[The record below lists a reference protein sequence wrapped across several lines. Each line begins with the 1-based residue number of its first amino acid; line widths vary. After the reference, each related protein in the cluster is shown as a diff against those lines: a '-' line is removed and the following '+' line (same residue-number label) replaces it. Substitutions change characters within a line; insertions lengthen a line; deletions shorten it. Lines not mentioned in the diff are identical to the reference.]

1 MPHIFVNPLIFYNQL
16 FADLYGSKR
25 WARCAG
31 PSFLIKLTN
40 LIKSLIAWYSVDD
53 YPIHLVGLR
62 FAFQINHVGTSI
74 LVFAVY

>member
-16 FADLYGSKR
+16 FGGLGAL
-25 WARCAG
+25 A
-31 PSFLIKLTN
+31 SFLIKLTN

-62 FAFQINHVGTSI
+62 FAFQINHVGPSI